1 MKKSTLLLVTL
12 AVLITGAGC
21 SSNSANTA
29 SAGSG
34 SASGGGTAKVPDVY
48 KARFDTSK
56 GAFVVE
62 VHRDWAPNGAARFH
76 ELVTSGFYNEARF
89 FRVVPGFVVQW
100 GINRDPKVAESWRDK
115 NIPDDPATQS
125 NLRGFI
131 TFATRGPNTR
141 TTQLFINLAD
151 NARLDAMG
159 FSPFGKVI
167 EGMDIVDQLYSAYGE
182 TPQQQLIET
191 QGNDYLKSQFPQL
204 DYIKTTKVE

>member
-1 MKKSTLLLVTL
+1 MKKSTSLLVTL
-12 AVLITGAGC
+12 AFLIASYGC
-21 SSNSANTA
+21 SSTSTTANTVHKA
-29 SAGSG
+29 
-34 SASGGGTAKVPDVY
+34 PDVF
-48 KARFDTSK
+48 KTRFDTTK

-62 VHRDWAPNGAARFH
+62 VRREWAPNGADRFH
-76 ELVTSGFYNEARF
+76 ELVTTGFYNEARF

-100 GINRDPKVAESWRDK
+100 GINRDPKVAEAWRDK
-115 NIPDDPATQS
+115 SIADDPATQS
-125 NLRGFI
+125 NVRGFI
-131 TFATRGPNTR
+131 TFATRGPNSR

>member
-1 MKKSTLLLVTL
+1 MKKSTLILVCL
-12 AVLITGAGC
+12 VFLMAFAGC
-21 SSNSANTA
+21 SSNST
-29 SAGSG
+29 
-34 SASGGGTAKVPDVY
+34 SASGQAGGAPAKSPDVY

-62 VHRDWAPNGAARFH
+62 VHRDWAPNGADRFH

-100 GINRDPKVAESWRDK
+100 GISADPKVAEKWREK
-115 NIPDDPATQS
+115 NIQDDPATQS

-167 EGMDIVDQLYSAYGE
+167 EGMDIVDQLYSGYGE

-191 QGNDYLKSQFPQL
+191 QGNEYLKGQFPQL